1 MFHLERQVKLAL
13 IPFTSSSAGKTGMMV
28 RRPVNTPC
36 NCSFLPK
43 LPPREHSLLGPPG
56 PALRIHRVL
65 GKSDRKTPA
74 YFCNHSTWYP
84 FICLIVYFKVEPYQL
99 YNTSAILLTCL
110 VASCLNGTTHV
121 TNNMSAIV
129 TKWKK
134 FF

>member
-74 YFCNHSTWYP
+74 YFGNHSTWYP
-84 FICLIVYFKVEPYQL
+84 FICLIVTFSS
-99 YNTSAILLTCL
+99 TR
-110 VASCLNGTTHV
+110 
-121 TNNMSAIV
+121 M
-129 TKWKK
+129 
-134 FF
+134 